1 MMTDDTAT
9 NVDIED
15 NLEDFEAEFYGK
27 TSPTKDSEADEPVE
41 KAEEAEEEVDE
52 NESDQLATDED
63 EDTSEDED
71 EESEEEE
78 DEDEEEEPEEEPK
91 RRNRKSAKERIEEL
105 VREKRE
111 TERAAQQREAE
122 LLRRLEAL
130 EARTKEE
137 SKPKDVKELL
147 PPEAPAPD
155 AVNDDGEPIYPL
167 GEFDPLYIR
176 DLTKF
181 TIEQERKAMREEEER
196 TRQAREAEA
205 VRQQIADEWMDR
217 VEEVEKEIPELRENM
232 KTLTDTFAD
241 LEPAYGEYLAST
253 IMISEVGPQIMN
265 YLSQNI
271 GEAQKI
277 VASGPAA
284 ATLALGRLE
293 ARLLNSST
301 RQEEKRNTK
310 QVSKA
315 PEPPQDR
322 ARGSGG
328 RFTVAPDTDDLNAFE
343 RVFFKDG

>member
-1 MMTDDTAT
+1 MTDDTEQ
-9 NVDIED
+9 NVDID
-15 NLEDFEAEFYGK
+15 NDLDAFEAEFYGK
-27 TSPTKDSEADEPVE
+27 TSTTEDSASDEPVE
-41 KAEEAEEEVDE
+41 DAEESEEEVDE

-63 EDTSEDED
+63 DDDETD
-71 EESEEEE
+71 EE
-78 DEDEEEEPEEEPK
+78 DEPEEEPK

-105 VREKRE
+105 VKEKRE

-130 EARTKEE
+130 EAQTKEE

-155 AVNDDGEPIYPL
+155 AVDDKGEPVYPL

-181 TIEQERKAMREEEER
+181 TIEQERKAIREEEER
-196 TRQAREAEA
+196 ERQTREVEA
-205 VRQQIADEWMDR
+205 VRQKIADEWIER
-217 VEEVEKEIPELRENM
+217 VEEVEKEIPELRDNM
-232 KTLTDTFAD
+232 KTLTETFAD

-293 ARLLNSST
+293 ARLLSST
-301 RQEEKRNTK
+301 RQEDKRNTK
-310 QVSKA
+310 QVSTA
-315 PEPPQDR
+315 PEPPSDR
-322 ARGSGG
+322 ARGTGG
-328 RFTVAPDTDDLNAFE
+328 RFTVNPDTDDLDAFE
-343 RVFFKDG
+343 REFYKR